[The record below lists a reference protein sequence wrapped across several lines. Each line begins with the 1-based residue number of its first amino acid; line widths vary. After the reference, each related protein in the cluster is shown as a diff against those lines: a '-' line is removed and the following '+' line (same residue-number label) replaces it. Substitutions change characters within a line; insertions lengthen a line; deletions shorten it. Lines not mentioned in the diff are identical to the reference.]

1 MESKIT
7 ASGDSAQR
15 SLKSIESS
23 GIDANED
30 ALQKWLGS
38 PDYNPFKVPPD
49 SDMFI
54 LRDQERKNQ
63 LAQRKAQRTLK
74 VHEKHTHTTR
84 INELTARTRRAV
96 LKDSQADDENNDD
109 LVKDWTLET
118 TKEHPF
124 GKEGIVEYI
133 DRYLFSLHNPF

>member
-1 MESKIT
+1 MKLTPGRYSIPQK
-7 ASGDSAQR
+7 AK
-15 SLKSIESS
+15 LKNGVFYRPLI
-23 GIDANED
+23 
-30 ALQKWLGS
+30 
-38 PDYNPFKVPPD
+38 
-49 SDMFI
+49 
-54 LRDQERKNQ
+54 QERKNQ

-96 LKDSQADDENNDD
+96 LKDSQNDDDQNDD

-133 DRYLFSLHNPF
+133 DR